1 MFTIEKTSGDTIKIG
16 GRFDAAQV
24 DKAAQ
29 VFNTVSASATVDCGE
44 LDYISS
50 GGLGALVAAQQRLM
64 ETGHKLTLSQMNAHI
79 RDIFRISG
87 LDQLFEIV

>member
-1 MFTIEKTSGDTIKIG
+1 MFTIEKAPDGAIKLA

-24 DKAAQ
+24 SKAAEILDS
-29 VFNTVSASATVDCGE
+29 VTASATVDFSG

-50 GGLGALVAAQQRLM
+50 GGLGSLVGTQQRLM
-64 ETGHKLTLSQMNAHI
+64 ESGHKLTLANLNGHI

-87 LDQLFEIV
+87 LDQMFEIT